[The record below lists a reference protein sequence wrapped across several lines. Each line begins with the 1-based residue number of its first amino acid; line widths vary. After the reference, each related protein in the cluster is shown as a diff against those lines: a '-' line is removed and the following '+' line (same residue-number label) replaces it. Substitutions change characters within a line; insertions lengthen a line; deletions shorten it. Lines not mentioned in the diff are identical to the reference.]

1 MKLHETLFARQF
13 VAVVVG
19 VVLSVASVAF
29 VSIPY
34 NLAASD
40 TMTHLS

>member
-29 VSIPY
+29 LSIPY
-34 NLAASD
+34 NLAVSE
-40 TMTHLS
+40 TVMHLS